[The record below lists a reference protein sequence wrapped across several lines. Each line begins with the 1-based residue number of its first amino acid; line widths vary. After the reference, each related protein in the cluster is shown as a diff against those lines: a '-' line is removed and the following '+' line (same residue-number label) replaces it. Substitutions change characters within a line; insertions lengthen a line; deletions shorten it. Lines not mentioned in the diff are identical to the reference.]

1 MSEFQTGIFKLI
13 ANTSLGRALI
23 YTSGHIIIAM
33 SVVSVLTGAS
43 LWEEV
48 CCINR
53 TCYQWCMVLFFR

>member
-33 SVVSVLTGAS
+33 SVVSVLTLS
-43 LWEEV
+43 L
-48 CCINR
+48 IHI
-53 TCYQWCMVLFFR
+53 